1 MAISVR
7 ALLKPHGE
15 THLVNISRPLG
26 DYRGLREFAFFSV
39 LSRPSILFLPFFFP
53 SRLVARP
60 SPFPCRLFLSR
71 SHSPTRPRSEKEVI
85 NIAAAFRSWPS
96 EGTKLCPRMG
106 GVTPNPQSQ
115 NGSLRRPGPC
125 YGGAAE
131 VSSHLL
137 RVRPDRGWLRTILSQ
152 SRNVLPNRGE
162 DTLRISVARAHG
174 GPRG

>member
-1 MAISVR
+1 MSTLVDRWVTIGGCASSLSSASSP
-7 ALLKPHGE
+7 AL
-15 THLVNISRPLG
+15 SSFRPLSSF
-26 DYRGLREFAFFSV
+26 LLSFAACSAPFAFPLPSFS
-39 LSRPSILFLPFFFP
+39 
-53 SRLVARP
+53 
-60 SPFPCRLFLSR
+60 LSR

-115 NGSLRRPGPC
+115 NGSLRRPSPC
-125 YGGAAE
+125 YGGTAE

-137 RVRPDRGWLRTILSQ
+137 RVRPDQGWLWTILSQ
-152 SRNVLPNRGE
+152 SRNVLPNQGE
-162 DTLRISVARAHG
+162 DTLRISVARARG